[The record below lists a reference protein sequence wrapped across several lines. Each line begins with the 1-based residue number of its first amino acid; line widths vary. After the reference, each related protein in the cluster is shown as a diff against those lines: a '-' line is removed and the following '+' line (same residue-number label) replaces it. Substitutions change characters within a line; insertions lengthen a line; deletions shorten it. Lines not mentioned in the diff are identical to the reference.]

1 MDEPQDAEHP
11 DTGYTG
17 ERPGEH
23 TETRHTTGKPGEHPE
38 TRHTTGHPEA
48 RHSAAH
54 LPDRT
59 SAFFSAL
66 LNEQFVLESA
76 RNATVSESGTRA
88 SIYLTTLS
96 SSLVAFG
103 FLADTPFAVVF
114 LAAVLPI
121 VFLLGVFTYVRL
133 VETSLE
139 DVAALAALQQI
150 RRYHRRLLP
159 GAERYFPMPVRGHAP
174 NEMLDIGGTASWRRV
189 FSTLSSAIGAVNS
202 MVAGAG
208 VVALVVRFAPVPVAV
223 GAGIAAVLVLF
234 VLHGLYQE
242 RRYAALPR
250 IVRAARAAAE
260 PPVTD

>member
-1 MDEPQDAEHP
+1 VDDLPDARE
-11 DTGYTG
+11 
-17 ERPGEH
+17 
-23 TETRHTTGKPGEHPE
+23 
-38 TRHTTGHPEA
+38 
-48 RHSAAH
+48 SAGH
-54 LPDRT
+54 LPDRP

-66 LNEQFVLESA
+66 LTEQFILESV

-114 LAAVLPI
+114 LAAVLPM

-150 RRYHRRLLP
+150 RRYYRTILP
-159 GAERYFPMPVRGHAP
+159 GAGRYFPMPARDHAP
-174 NEMLDIGGTASWRRV
+174 NEMLDIGGAASWRRV

-202 MVAGAG
+202 VVAGAG
-208 VVALVVRFAPVPVAV
+208 VVALLVHVSTTPIAV
-223 GAGIAAVLVLF
+223 GGGIVVVLVLL
-234 VLHGLYQE
+234 VLHGLFQE
-242 RRYAALPR
+242 RRYADLPR
-250 IVRAARAAAE
+250 IIRTARAAQPE
-260 PPVTD
+260 PPDGSADED